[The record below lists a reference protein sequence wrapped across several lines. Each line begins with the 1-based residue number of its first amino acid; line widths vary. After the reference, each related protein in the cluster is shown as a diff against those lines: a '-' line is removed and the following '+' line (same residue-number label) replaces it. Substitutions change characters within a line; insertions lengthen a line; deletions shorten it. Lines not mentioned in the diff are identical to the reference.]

1 MSKILKSIKNLFAK
15 SLCILGIASLIFATS
30 SILPQSSDAA
40 PSIARVS
47 DKVIQP
53 FEMTNPAATR
63 SEAYDDIAKLN
74 KDPKALIEAEMKEE
88 QAEEKAYKQEQKA
101 IENSSK

>member
-1 MSKILKSIKNLFAK
+1 MRKILNSIETLFVK
-15 SLCILGIASLIFATS
+15 SLWTIGLVSLILVTMA
-30 SILPQSSDAA
+30 LPQAASAAMPGNRSDQ
-40 PSIARVS
+40 
-47 DKVIQP
+47 VIQP

-74 KDPKALIEAEMKEE
+74 KDPKALIKAEMKEE

-101 IENSSK
+101 IDSGSK